1 MLKSCNI
8 YLRSDMITS
17 NYTSSKA
24 ITNYFNWLSIL

>member
-1 MLKSCNI
+1 
-8 YLRSDMITS
+8 MITS